1 MERIKILIVEDEPVL
16 ALDLATKL
24 KKLGYEVIDIVS
36 NGEVAIN
43 LVKQNQPDL
52 IFMDI
57 KLKGAMDGIETA
69 TQILQVEDIPIVYLT
84 GYADEDTVE
93 RAEQT
98 GCYGYM
104 LKPCKEIEL
113 YATTKIV
120 LKKHQELTKAKISLV
135 KKSKSLS
142 VFSKQS
148 NYNPITQLPNRV
160 SLQTQFTQA
169 LQQWNIDNNRL
180 TSFQSA
186 AIVYLNIDRFNRVNN
201 NLGHK
206 YGNLLL
212 KQIAQRLQTVL
223 SDEVFI
229 ANLSA
234 DEFALVFFSVDN
246 RQEILLKID
255 PVTRQFNQPFVLNQ
269 REIFLTASMGIAVYP
284 WDGTE
289 IEQLLHKAHQ
299 AMSQAKQL
307 GGNQYQFYQGTV
319 TEKDADILALETDL
333 RYALGRKEL
342 QLYYQ
347 PQISL
352 KTGQIVGAE
361 TLVRW
366 HHPYQGI
373 ISPRVFIPVA
383 EQIGLINMIGEWVL
397 FKACQQMKI
406 WQSQNLAIERIAVNL
421 SGRQFNQANL
431 GQTLIKILKTTKLD
445 SHCLDLE
452 LTESIL
458 IANTDLT
465 MRQLNTIKSLG
476 IKISVD
482 DFGTGYSSF
491 SYLQKFPF
499 DILKIDRSF
508 VQDIGNNRKNRA
520 ITKAL
525 IQMAHQLNLKVIAE
539 GVETETELAFL
550 IRNECDEIQGYFFSP
565 PLPVAEFEQ
574 LMLQENYLA
583 KKLPNYADYWR

>member
-24 KKLGYEVIDIVS
+24 RKLGYEVIDIVAH
-36 NGEVAIN
+36 GEVAIN
-43 LVKQNQPDL
+43 LVRQTQPDL

-57 KLKGAMDGIETA
+57 KLKGAIDGIETA
-69 TQILQVEDIPIVYLT
+69 TQILQIDDIPIVYLT

-93 RAEQT
+93 RAGQT

-104 LKPCKEIEL
+104 LKPCQEIEL
-113 YATTKIV
+113 YATIKIV
-120 LKKHQELTKAKISLV
+120 LKKHQELAKAKISSLD
-135 KKSKSLS
+135 KSQQTVAS
-142 VFSKQS
+142 QS
-148 NYNPITQLPNRV
+148 NYNPITQLPNRLF
-160 SLQTQFTQA
+160 LQAHFTQT
-169 LQQWNIDNNRL
+169 LQKCELDKGQQTNFPNI
-180 TSFQSA
+180 

-201 NLGHK
+201 NLGHE
-206 YGNLLL
+206 YGNSLL
-212 KQIAQRLQTVL
+212 KQIAQRLQKVL
-223 SDEVFI
+223 NDKVFI
-229 ANLSA
+229 AHLSA
-234 DEFALVFFSVDN
+234 DEFVLVFFSIDN
-246 RQEILLKID
+246 RQAIFRQID
-255 PVTRQFNQPFVLNQ
+255 TVTQQFNQPFILNQ
-269 REIFLTASMGIAVYP
+269 REIFLTASMGIAFYP
-284 WDGTE
+284 IDGNE
-289 IEQLLHKAHQ
+289 IEQLLQKAHQ

-307 GGNQYQFYQGTV
+307 GGNQYQLYQGTV
-319 TEKDADILALETDL
+319 ADKDADILALETDL
-333 RYALGRKEL
+333 RYALSKKEL

-361 TLVRW
+361 ILLRW
-366 HHPYQGI
+366 HHPHQGI
-373 ISPRVFIPVA
+373 LSPSVFIPLA
-383 EQIGLINMIGEWVL
+383 EQIGLINAIGEWVL
-397 FKACQQMKI
+397 LKACQQMKI
-406 WQSQNLAIERIAVNL
+406 WQAQDLVIDRIAVNL

-445 SHCLDLE
+445 SHCLELE

-458 IANTDLT
+458 IANPELT
-465 MRQLNTIKSLG
+465 IRQLNTLKSLG

-508 VQDIGNNRKNRA
+508 VKDIGSNSKNRA

-550 IRNECDEIQGYFFSP
+550 IRNKCDEIQGYFFSP
-565 PLPVAEFEQ
+565 PLLVAEFEQ
-574 LMLQENYLA
+574 LILQENYLA
-583 KKLPNYADYWR
+583 QRLLDHADY